1 MQETLRRCAT
11 DLSPGL
17 ALARLNVQEQP
28 ELARNL
34 RIQKVPTVLIVYK
47 GQIANFFSGIAPD
60 KTIRKF
66 INTTLSEIYS
76 ATVKEFIEEAE
87 EYLESED
94 IGNASRCFSHILSNK
109 AFCSEAIALSGL
121 AMCAV
126 REGNNRVATE
136 LIENVKINYEDML
149 SHPKVKQYIS
159 GVELKLQ
166 QNTSHVN
173 VEELKARIELDPK
186 DLEAIYELGVFYA
199 QQGKYEESF
208 EQMFKIIKIDRD
220 WKDQAAKEFLL
231 KTIGSLGDCDVA
243 LRGKR
248 RLNSIW
254 FN

>member
-1 MQETLRRCAT
+1 
-11 DLSPGL
+11 
-17 ALARLNVQEQP
+17 
-28 ELARNL
+28 
-34 RIQKVPTVLIVYK
+34 
-47 GQIANFFSGIAPD
+47 
-60 KTIRKF
+60 
-66 INTTLSEIYS
+66 
-76 ATVKEFIEEAE
+76 
-87 EYLESED
+87 
-94 IGNASRCFSHILSNK
+94 
-109 AFCSEAIALSGL
+109 
-121 AMCAV
+121 MCAV